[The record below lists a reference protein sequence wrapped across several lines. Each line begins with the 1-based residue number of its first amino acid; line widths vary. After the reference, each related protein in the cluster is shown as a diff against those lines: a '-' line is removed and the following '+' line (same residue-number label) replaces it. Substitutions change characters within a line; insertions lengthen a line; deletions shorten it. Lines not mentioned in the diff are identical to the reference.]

1 MSKITHTNNASIKG
15 AYVPKVEGRAVRTVL
30 VTGSDGQLGRSIYD
44 VCQDAGLKAIDG
56 NNLRWIFTARKATD
70 QIELDD
76 LLDITSEEDIHRV
89 LGKWHPDA
97 IINCAAYTDVE
108 RAETHMDEAAKVNVE
123 AVSLLANA
131 AAECGA
137 LLVHFSTDYVFDG
150 EKKSGAYTENDQPHP
165 INAYGMSKYRGELF
179 AQRSGADVTVIRTSA
194 LFSEYGKNF
203 VKTMCRLMSE
213 KESVSVVNDQTV
225 SPTYA
230 RDLAEFVVNLVHF
243 RFATPSLDCSSSD
256 YTLLDSASS
265 YCSSSDSTSSA
276 GTCMKLSDTPFKSF
290 NILNFT
296 NEGMCT
302 WYELAEEIS
311 KLIGNSKCSVR
322 QCTSE
327 EYPSCVA
334 RPRFSV
340 LDKTAA
346 KSKGNICE
354 IPIWRDALMRCLGN
368 LGYIRGGGNLC
379 AE

>member
-1 MSKITHTNNASIKG
+1 MPKIVHTKDASIVGNNAS
-15 AYVPKVEGRAVRTVL
+15 EGVGCAVRTVL

-44 VCQDAGLKAIDG
+44 VCNVNGSGANYAVSQDECSAAATKGG
-56 NNLRWIFTARKATD
+56 VRWIFTARKANGE
-70 QIELDD
+70 IELDD
-76 LLDITSEEDIHRV
+76 LLDVTSEEDIRRV

-108 RAETHMDEAAKVNVE
+108 RAETHIDEAAKVNVE
-123 AVSLLANA
+123 AVAMLSNA

-137 LLVHFSTDYVFDG
+137 LLIHFSTDYVFDG

-230 RDLAEFVVNLVHF
+230 RDLAEFVVSLVHYSF
-243 RFATPSLDCSSSD
+243 
-256 YTLLDSASS
+256 
-265 YCSSSDSTSSA
+265 
-276 GTCMKLSDTPFKSF
+276 FKGF

-302 WYELAEEIS
+302 WYEFAEEIS
-311 KLIGNSKCSVR
+311 ELICNRKCYVR
-322 QCTSE
+322 LCTSE

-354 IPIWRDALMRCLGN
+354 IPMWQDALKRCLGN
-368 LGYIRGGGNLC
+368 LGYI
-379 AE
+379 

>member
-1 MSKITHTNNASIKG
+1 MSKIVHTKDATVVGNHAS
-15 AYVPKVEGRAVRTVL
+15 EGVGCAVKTVL

-44 VCQDAGLKAIDG
+44 VCQSAGSCADYGVSHNDGLKAIDG

-76 LLDITSEEDIHRV
+76 LLDITSEEDIRRV
-89 LGKWHPDA
+89 LDKWHPDA

-108 RAETHMDEAAKVNVE
+108 RAETHIDEAAKVNVE

-137 LLVHFSTDYVFDG
+137 LLIHFSTDYVFDG

-179 AQRSGADVTVIRTSA
+179 AQRSSADVTVIRTSA

-243 RFATPSLDCSSSD
+243 RF
-256 YTLLDSASS
+256 
-265 YCSSSDSTSSA
+265 
-276 GTCMKLSDTPFKSF
+276 FKGF

-311 KLIGNSKCSVR
+311 KLIGNRKCSVR

-346 KSKGNICE
+346 KSMGNICE
-354 IPIWRDALMRCLGN
+354 IPTWRDALKRCLGN
-368 LGYIRGGGNLC
+368 LGYIGSGENY
-379 AE
+379 A

>member
-1 MSKITHTNNASIKG
+1 MSKIAHTNNAYIKG
-15 AYVPKVEGRAVRTVL
+15 TYVPEVEGRAVRTVL

-44 VCQDAGLKAIDG
+44 VCQVNGSSADCRVCQSAGSCADYGVSHNAGLKAIEG
-56 NNLRWIFTARKATD
+56 NNLRWIFTSRKTNGE
-70 QIELDD
+70 IELDD
-76 LLDITSEEDIHRV
+76 LLDITSEEDIRRV
-89 LGKWHPDA
+89 LDKWHPDA

-108 RAETHMDEAAKVNVE
+108 RAETHIDEAAKVNVE

-137 LLVHFSTDYVFDG
+137 LLIHFSTDYVFDG

-179 AQRSGADVTVIRTSA
+179 AQRSGADVILIRTSA

-230 RDLAEFVVNLVHF
+230 RDLAEFVVNLVHS
-243 RFATPSLDCSSSD
+243 RF
-256 YTLLDSASS
+256 
-265 YCSSSDSTSSA
+265 
-276 GTCMKLSDTPFKSF
+276 FKGF

-311 KLIGNSKCSVR
+311 KLIGNRKCSVR